1 MGSASARGDR
11 WTFLEAADFTT
22 PACGTD
28 ILETVVANKEYAKF
42 AVDPMGPALRRRD
55 GVLKVLLAGHRDG
68 QVRARQ
74 RLRDRPRRAPLPQ
87 RRLPVYRDRPLV

>member
-22 PACGTD
+22 PECGTD

-42 AVDPMGPALRRRD
+42 AVDPD
-55 GVLKVLLAGHRDG
+55 GSCTSSS
-68 QVRARQ
+68 
-74 RLRDRPRRAPLPQ
+74 
-87 RRLPVYRDRPLV
+87 